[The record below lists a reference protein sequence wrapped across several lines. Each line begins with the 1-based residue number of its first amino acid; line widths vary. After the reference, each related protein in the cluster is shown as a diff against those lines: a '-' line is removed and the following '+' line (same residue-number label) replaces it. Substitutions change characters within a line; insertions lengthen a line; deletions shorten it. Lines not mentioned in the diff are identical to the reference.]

1 MKKAGPGLGK
11 TSSLARDYENPMK
24 TDNDVI
30 EAIEKTDQLSMGFND
45 KISKSIAKGKKG
57 KKVKKPTAINSDSPD
72 KSPVMVLGHETEV
85 KVASPVRVEAEK
97 KLTQAQE
104 IVRSVNL
111 LNDLVRTYH
120 F

>member
-72 KSPVMVLGHETEV
+72 KSPENETEV
-85 KVASPVRVEAEK
+85 KVAAPVRVEAEK
-97 KLTQAQE
+97 KLTQAQQ
-104 IVRSVNL
+104 IVRSVNV